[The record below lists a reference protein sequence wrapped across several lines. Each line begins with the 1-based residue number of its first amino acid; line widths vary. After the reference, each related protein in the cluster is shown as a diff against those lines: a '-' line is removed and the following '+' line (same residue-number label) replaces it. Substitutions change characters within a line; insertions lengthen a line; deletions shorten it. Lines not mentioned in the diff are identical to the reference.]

1 MREKVI
7 MIDFHSHFLP
17 GMDDGSSSV
26 SESINML
33 KALEKQNID
42 IAVATPHFYLD
53 LDSVSSFLKRRE
65 ESHAKLSEVI
75 KTENSSSESEKSLPE
90 IVLGAEVEFFNDL
103 HALDKLESLCI
114 ANSNYIL
121 IEMPFDK
128 WTKRTY
134 DGVHALIA
142 RRGLIPIIAHLDR
155 YIDIQKDF
163 KRIEQLVELNVIVQ
177 INSSFVNGLFTRRK
191 AFSLFEN
198 GFAHLLGSDCHN
210 MTTRPPTIGEAYDKI
225 ESRLGSDFVKK
236 IDQTGR
242 KILGD
247 LQGKSK

>member
-1 MREKVI
+1 M

-17 GMDDGSSSV
+17 GMDDGSRSV
-26 SESINML
+26 AESINML
-33 KALEKQNID
+33 KALQKQNID

-53 LDSVSSFLKRRE
+53 MDSVSSFLKRRE
-65 ESHAKLSEVI
+65 ESHAKLKS
-75 KTENSSSESEKSLPE
+75 TSGTEKSLPE
-90 IVLGAEVEFFNDL
+90 IVLGSEVEFFNDL
-103 HALDKLESLCI
+103 YALDELESLCI

-134 DGVHALIA
+134 DGVHSLTS

-191 AFSLFEN
+191 ALSLFEN

-247 LQGKSK
+247 LQGK

>member
-1 MREKVI
+1 

-17 GMDDGSSSV
+17 GMDDGSRSV
-26 SESINML
+26 SESIKML
-33 KALEKQNID
+33 EALEKQNID
-42 IAVATPHFYLD
+42 IAVATPHFYLNM
-53 LDSVSSFLKRRE
+53 DSVSSFLKRRE
-65 ESHAKLSEVI
+65 ESHAKLSQVI
-75 KTENSSSESEKSLPE
+75 KTENSSFENEKSTSGTEKSLPE

-103 HALDKLESLCI
+103 HALDELESLCI

-142 RRGLIPIIAHLDR
+142 RRGLTPVIAHLDR
-155 YIDIQKDF
+155 YIEIQKDF
-163 KRIEQLVELNVIVQ
+163 KQIEQLVELNVIVQ

-191 AFSLFEN
+191 ALSLFEN

-210 MTTRPPTIGEAYDKI
+210 MTSRPPTIGEAYHRI
-225 ESRLGSDFVKK
+225 EARLGLDFVKK

-242 KILGD
+242 KILG
-247 LQGKSK
+247 K